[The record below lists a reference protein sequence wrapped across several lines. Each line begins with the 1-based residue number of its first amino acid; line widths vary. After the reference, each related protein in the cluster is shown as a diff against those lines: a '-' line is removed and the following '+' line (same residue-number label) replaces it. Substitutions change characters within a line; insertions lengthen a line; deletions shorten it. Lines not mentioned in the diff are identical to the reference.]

1 MDSVTTLQCQ
11 NLTCLS
17 PNALTNRFCEKCGTP
32 LVKRY
37 LWMMGDWVRTY
48 YHVGELIDN
57 RYLVKQPQIVLDT
70 KPAQAPQAPDEPPS
84 WISLYLKLL
93 PFHLHIPQVYGYI
106 PSPDER
112 LNMDI
117 WLLEYGT
124 IPLDET
130 GELIYPELLPT
141 LAEVWSQAS
150 DLRQIH
156 WLWQMAKLWHPLQR
170 KAVVSSLLNP
180 SLTRVND
187 QLLQLLELSKDEAT
201 APNLKDLG
209 AFWTGLIPTAAA
221 NIQDFLVSLTQELES
236 GDLDRPESLIA
247 ILDYALQH
255 YGGGQERSYEIFT
268 CTDTGLL
275 REHNEDACYPPTN
288 QAITLAHGQNP
299 LAIVCDGIGGQE
311 GGEIAAQLAIKT
323 LSREINPSPTT
334 NIEIY
339 PDSYSLILEQAIRV
353 TNDLISQR
361 NDQES
366 RQDRQRMG
374 TTLVMAFAQAQEMYA
389 AHVGDSRIYWITAH
403 SCHQVTVDD
412 DLASREVK
420 LGYLL
425 YCDAIQYPNAGALVQ
440 ALGMSSANNLHPTV
454 QRLIIDQDCVFLLC
468 SDGLSDYDRVEQY
481 WDSEIVPLLRGEK
494 NVTAVG
500 ESLLQ
505 LANQKNGHD
514 NSTIALVYCRVV
526 PAAEP
531 VTPLVYAEAKERI
544 IPDLNDQDFDHSG
557 DTYPGEEVVTAI
569 PTPPPASSSVS
580 SRTSPPALT
589 RVSPLVV
596 VAIAVGVLGL
606 LAAIAWQ
613 FLSHNPPSNP
623 SISPAPVTGPSP
635 TTGTTPSTPVTDT
648 NPGTTP
654 SPPVT
659 GPSPTTGTTPSAPVT
674 GPSPTTGTTP
684 SAPVTGPSPP
694 NASPN

>member
-1 MDSVTTLQCQ
+1 
-11 NLTCLS
+11 
-17 PNALTNRFCEKCGTP
+17 
-32 LVKRY
+32 
-37 LWMMGDWVRTY
+37 MMGDWVRTY

-117 WLLEYGT
+117 WLLEYGN

-311 GGEIAAQLAIKT
+311 GGEIAAQLAIET

-425 YCDAIQYPNAGALVQ
+425 YRDAIQYPNAGALVQ
-440 ALGMSSANNLHPTV
+440 ALGMSSATNLHPTV

-531 VTPLVYAEAKERI
+531 VRPLVYAEAKERI
-544 IPDLNDQDFDHSG
+544 IADLNDQDFDHSE

-580 SRTSPPALT
+580 SRTSPPAPT

-613 FLSHNPPSNP
+613 FLSPHPASNP
-623 SISPAPVTGPSP
+623 SISPTPVTGPTP
-635 TTGTTPSTPVTDT
+635 TPGTIPPAPVTSPSPGT
-648 NPGTTP
+648 IPPAPVTSPSPGTTP
-654 SPPVT
+654 P
-659 GPSPTTGTTPSAPVT
+659 APVT
-674 GPSPTTGTTP
+674 SPT
-684 SAPVTGPSPP
+684 PP
-694 NASPN
+694 NP

>member
-1 MDSVTTLQCQ
+1 MDSLTTLQCQ
-11 NLTCLS
+11 NLTCLAQN
-17 PNALTNRFCEKCGTP
+17 PLTNRFCEKCGTP

-48 YHVGELIDN
+48 YRVGELIDN

-70 KPAQAPQAPDEPPS
+70 KPAQAPQAPEEPPS

-93 PFHLHIPQVYGYI
+93 PFHLHIPQIYGYI

-130 GELIYPELLPT
+130 GELIYPQLLPT

-156 WLWQMAKLWHPLQR
+156 WLWQMAKLWHPLQK

-180 SLTRVND
+180 SLTRVNN
-187 QLLQLLELSKDEAT
+187 QLLQLLELSKDEAA
-201 APNLKDLG
+201 APKLKDLG
-209 AFWTGLIPTAAA
+209 VLWAGLIPTAAA
-221 NIQDFLVSLTQELES
+221 NIQDFLASLTQELES

-255 YGGGQERSYEIFT
+255 YGAGQERSYEIFT
-268 CTDTGLL
+268 CTDTGPL
-275 REHNEDACYPPTN
+275 REHNEDACYPPAN
-288 QAITLAHGQNP
+288 QAITLAHGQNPFDKAQGKP

-323 LSREINPSPTT
+323 LPREINPSPTSD
-334 NIEIY
+334 IEVY
-339 PDSYSLILEQAIRV
+339 PDSHSLALEQAIRV

-361 NDQES
+361 NDQEL

-374 TTLVMAFAQAQEMYA
+374 TTLVMAFAHDQEMYA
-389 AHVGDSRIYWITAH
+389 AHVGDSRLYWITAH

-425 YCDAIQYPNAGALVQ
+425 YRDAIQYPNAGALVQ

-454 QRLIIDQDCVFLLC
+454 QRLIVDQDCVFLLC

-481 WDSEIVPLLRGEK
+481 WDSEIVPLLQGEK
-494 NVTAVG
+494 TVTAVG

-544 IPDLNDQDFDHSG
+544 IPDLNDQDFDHSEE
-557 DTYPGEEVVTAI
+557 TYSEEEVVTSI
-569 PTPPPASSSVS
+569 PTPPPASSSVPS
-580 SRTSPPALT
+580 PTSPPAPT
-589 RVSPLVV
+589 NVSPPMG
-596 VAIAVGVLGL
+596 AIAVGVLGL

-613 FLSHNPPSNP
+613 FLSPYPASNP
-623 SISPAPVTGPSP
+623 SISPAPVTSP
-635 TTGTTPSTPVTDT
+635 TTGTTPPA
-648 NPGTTP
+648 
-654 SPPVT
+654 PVT
-659 GPSPTTGTTPSAPVT
+659 GPSPVTTPPAPVTDSSPTTGTTPP
-674 GPSPTTGTTP
+674 
-684 SAPVTGPSPP
+684 APVTGPSPP
-694 NASPN
+694 NP

>member
-1 MDSVTTLQCQ
+1 MI
-11 NLTCLS
+11 
-17 PNALTNRFCEKCGTP
+17 
-32 LVKRY
+32 
-37 LWMMGDWVRTY
+37 GDWVRTY
-48 YHVGELIDN
+48 YRVGELIDN

-84 WISLYLKLL
+84 WLSLYLKLL

-112 LNMDI
+112 LNMMDI

-180 SLTRVND
+180 SLTRVNN

-201 APNLKDLG
+201 APNLPDLG
-209 AFWTGLIPTAAA
+209 SLWTGLIPTAAA
-221 NIQDFLVSLTQELES
+221 NIQDFLASLTQELES
-236 GDLDRPESLIA
+236 GEIDRPESLIA

-255 YGGGQERSYEIFT
+255 YGAGQERTYEIFT
-268 CTDTGLL
+268 CTDTGPL

-288 QAITLAHGQNP
+288 QAITLSNGQNP

-311 GGEIAAQLAIKT
+311 GGEIAAQLAIET
-323 LSREINPSPTT
+323 LPGEINRSPTT
-334 NIEIY
+334 DIEVY
-339 PDSYSLILEQAIRV
+339 PDSHSLVLEQAIRV

-361 NDQES
+361 NDQEL

-374 TTLVMAFAQAQEMYA
+374 TTLVMAFAHAEEMYV
-389 AHVGDSRIYWITAH
+389 AHVGDSRIYWITPH

-425 YCDAIQYPNAGALVQ
+425 YRDAIQYPNAGALVQ

-481 WDSEIVPLLRGEK
+481 WDSEILPLLRGEK
-494 NVTAVG
+494 TVTAVG

-580 SRTSPPALT
+580 SRTSPPELT
-589 RVSPLVV
+589 TVSPLLV
-596 VAIAVGVLGL
+596 VAIAVGSFGL

-613 FLSHNPPSNP
+613 FLGRHPAPNP

-635 TTGTTPSTPVTDT
+635 TTGMTPPAPVT
-648 NPGTTP
+648 
-654 SPPVT
+654 S
-659 GPSPTTGTTPSAPVT
+659 PSPTTGTTPSAPVT
-674 GPSPTTGTTP
+674 SPTTGTTP

-694 NASPN
+694 NP

>member
-1 MDSVTTLQCQ
+1 
-11 NLTCLS
+11 
-17 PNALTNRFCEKCGTP
+17 
-32 LVKRY
+32 
-37 LWMMGDWVRTY
+37 MMGDWVRTY

-117 WLLEYGT
+117 WLLEYGA

-156 WLWQMAKLWHPLQR
+156 WLWQMAKLWHPLQK

-180 SLTRVND
+180 SLTRVNN

-201 APNLKDLG
+201 APNLRDLG
-209 AFWTGLIPTAAA
+209 ALWAGLMPTAAA
-221 NIQDFLVSLTQELES
+221 NIQDFLASLTQELES

-268 CTDTGLL
+268 CTDTGPL

-311 GGEIAAQLAIKT
+311 GGEIAAQLAIET
-323 LSREINPSPTT
+323 LPREINRSPTT
-334 NIEIY
+334 DIEVY
-339 PDSYSLILEQAIRV
+339 PESHSLVLEQAIRV

-366 RQDRQRMG
+366 RQERQRMG

-389 AHVGDSRIYWITAH
+389 AHVGDSRIYWITPH

-425 YCDAIQYPNAGALVQ
+425 YRDAIQYPNAGALVQ
-440 ALGMSSANNLHPTV
+440 ALGMSSATNLHPTV

-481 WDSEIVPLLRGEK
+481 WDSEILPLLRGEK

-526 PAAEP
+526 PKAEP
-531 VTPLVYAEAKERI
+531 VTPLVYAQAKERI
-544 IPDLNDQDFDHSG
+544 IPDLYDQDFDYSG
-557 DTYPGEEVVTAI
+557 DTYSGEEVVTAI

-580 SRTSPPALT
+580 SHTSPPALT

-596 VAIAVGVLGL
+596 GAIAVGVLGL

-613 FLSHNPPSNP
+613 FLSPHPASNP
-623 SISPAPVTGPSP
+623 SISPAPVTSPSP
-635 TTGTTPSTPVTDT
+635 TPGTIPPAPVT
-648 NPGTTP
+648 
-654 SPPVT
+654 S
-659 GPSPTTGTTPSAPVT
+659 PSPTPGTTPSAPVT
-674 GPSPTTGTTP
+674 SPSPGTTP
-684 SAPVTGPSPP
+684 SAPVTSPTPP
-694 NASPN
+694 NP

>member
-1 MDSVTTLQCQ
+1 MDSVITLQCQ

-37 LWMMGDWVRTY
+37 LWMMGDWVRSY
-48 YHVGELIDN
+48 YRVGELIDH

-70 KPAQAPQAPDEPPS
+70 QPAQAPQSPEEPPS
-84 WISLYLKLL
+84 WLSLYLKLL

-141 LAEVWSQAS
+141 LDEVWSQAS

-156 WLWQMAKLWHPLQR
+156 WLWQMAKLWHPLQK

-180 SLTRVND
+180 FLTRVNN

-201 APNLKDLG
+201 APNLRNLG
-209 AFWTGLIPTAAA
+209 AFWAGLIPTAAA
-221 NIQDFLVSLTQELES
+221 NIQDFLASLTQELES

-255 YGGGQERSYEIFT
+255 YGAGQERSYEIFT
-268 CTDTGLL
+268 CTDTGPL
-275 REHNEDACYPPTN
+275 REHNEDACYPPAN
-288 QAITLAHGQNP
+288 QAITLTNGQNPFDKAQGKP

-311 GGEIAAQLAIKT
+311 GGEIAAQLAIET
-323 LSREINPSPTT
+323 LPREINPSPTSDT
-334 NIEIY
+334 EFY
-339 PDSYSLILEQAIRV
+339 PDSYSLVLEQAIRV

-366 RQDRQRMG
+366 RQDRRRMG
-374 TTLVMAFAQAQEMYA
+374 TTLVMAFGHAEEMYA
-389 AHVGDSRIYWITAH
+389 AHVGDSRIYWITPQG
-403 SCHQVTVDD
+403 CHQVTVDD

-425 YCDAIQYPNAGALVQ
+425 YRDAIQYPNAGALVQ
-440 ALGMSSANNLHPTV
+440 ALGMGSATNLHPTV
-454 QRLIIDQDCVFLLC
+454 QRLIVDQDCVFLLC

-481 WDSEIVPLLRGEK
+481 WDSEILPLLRGEK
-494 NVTAVG
+494 TVTAVG

-526 PAAEP
+526 PAAET
-531 VTPLVYAEAKERI
+531 VRPLIYAEAKERI
-544 IPDLNDQDFDHSG
+544 IPHLNDQDFDHNG
-557 DTYPGEEVVTAI
+557 DTDPGEEVVTAI
-569 PTPPPASSSVS
+569 PTPPPASSSVPS
-580 SRTSPPALT
+580 PTSSPPPT
-589 RVSPLVV
+589 TVSPLVV
-596 VAIAVGVLGL
+596 AAIAVGVLGL

-613 FLSHNPPSNP
+613 FLGRHPASNP
-623 SISPAPVTGPSP
+623 SISPAPVNDPSP
-635 TTGTTPSTPVTDT
+635 VMTPSAPVT
-648 NPGTTP
+648 
-654 SPPVT
+654 S
-659 GPSPTTGTTPSAPVT
+659 PSPTTGTTPSATVTSPSPVT
-674 GPSPTTGTTP
+674 TP
-684 SAPVTGPSPP
+684 PAPVTSPSPP
-694 NASPN
+694 NP

>member
-1 MDSVTTLQCQ
+1 MDSVITLQCQ
-11 NLTCLS
+11 NPTCLS

-37 LWMMGDWVRTY
+37 LWMMGDWVRSY
-48 YHVGELIDN
+48 YRVGELIDH

-70 KPAQAPQAPDEPPS
+70 KPAQAPQSPEEPPS
-84 WISLYLKLL
+84 WLSLYLKLL

-141 LAEVWSQAS
+141 LDEVWSQAS

-156 WLWQMAKLWHPLQR
+156 WLWQMAKLWHPLQK

-180 SLTRVND
+180 FLTRVNN
-187 QLLQLLELSKDEAT
+187 QLLQLLELSKDEAA
-201 APNLKDLG
+201 APNLRNLG
-209 AFWTGLIPTAAA
+209 AFWAGLIPTAAA
-221 NIQDFLVSLTQELES
+221 NIQDFLASLTQELES

-255 YGGGQERSYEIFT
+255 YGAGQERSYEIFT
-268 CTDTGLL
+268 CTDTGPL
-275 REHNEDACYPPTN
+275 REHNEDACYPPAN
-288 QAITLAHGQNP
+288 QAITLSNGQNPFDKAQGKP

-311 GGEIAAQLAIKT
+311 GGEIAAQLAIET
-323 LSREINPSPTT
+323 LPREINPSPTSD
-334 NIEIY
+334 IEIY
-339 PDSYSLILEQAIRV
+339 PDSYSLVLEQAIRV

-366 RQDRQRMG
+366 RQDRRRMG
-374 TTLVMAFAQAQEMYA
+374 TTLVMAFGHAEEMYA
-389 AHVGDSRIYWITAH
+389 AHVGDSRIYWITPQG
-403 SCHQVTVDD
+403 CHQVTVDD

-425 YCDAIQYPNAGALVQ
+425 YRDAIQYPNAGALVQ
-440 ALGMSSANNLHPTV
+440 ALGMGSATNLHPTV
-454 QRLIIDQDCVFLLC
+454 QRLIVDQDCVFLLC

-481 WDSEIVPLLRGEK
+481 WDSEILPLLQGEK
-494 NVTAVG
+494 TVTAVG

-526 PAAEP
+526 PAAET
-531 VTPLVYAEAKERI
+531 VRPLIYAEAKERI
-544 IPDLNDQDFDHSG
+544 IPHLNDQDFDHNG
-557 DTYPGEEVVTAI
+557 DTDPGEEVVTAI
-569 PTPPPASSSVS
+569 PTPPPASSSVPS
-580 SRTSPPALT
+580 PTSSPPPT
-589 RVSPLVV
+589 TVSPLVV
-596 VAIAVGVLGL
+596 AAIAVGVLGL
-606 LAAIAWQ
+606 LAAITWQ
-613 FLSHNPPSNP
+613 FLGRHPASNP
-623 SISPAPVTGPSP
+623 SISPAPVNDPSP
-635 TTGTTPSTPVTDT
+635 VMTPSAPVT
-648 NPGTTP
+648 
-654 SPPVT
+654 S
-659 GPSPTTGTTPSAPVT
+659 PSPTTGTTPSATVTSPSPVT
-674 GPSPTTGTTP
+674 TP
-684 SAPVTGPSPP
+684 PAPVTSPSPP
-694 NASPN
+694 NP

>member
-1 MDSVTTLQCQ
+1 MI
-11 NLTCLS
+11 
-17 PNALTNRFCEKCGTP
+17 
-32 LVKRY
+32 
-37 LWMMGDWVRTY
+37 GDWVRTY
-48 YHVGELIDN
+48 YRVGELIDN

-84 WISLYLKLL
+84 WLSLYLKLL

-112 LNMDI
+112 LNMMDI

-180 SLTRVND
+180 SLTRVNN

-201 APNLKDLG
+201 APNLPDLG
-209 AFWTGLIPTAAA
+209 SLWTGLIPTAAA
-221 NIQDFLVSLTQELES
+221 NIQDFLASLTQELES
-236 GDLDRPESLIA
+236 GEIDRPESLIA

-255 YGGGQERSYEIFT
+255 YGGGQERTYEIFT
-268 CTDTGLL
+268 CTDTGPL

-288 QAITLAHGQNP
+288 QAITLSNGQNP

-311 GGEIAAQLAIKT
+311 GGEIAAQLAIET
-323 LSREINPSPTT
+323 LPGEINRSPTT
-334 NIEIY
+334 DIEVY
-339 PDSYSLILEQAIRV
+339 PDSHSLVLEQAIRV

-361 NDQES
+361 NDQEL

-374 TTLVMAFAQAQEMYA
+374 TTLVMAFAHAEEMYV
-389 AHVGDSRIYWITAH
+389 AHVGDSRIYWITPH

-425 YCDAIQYPNAGALVQ
+425 YRDAIQYPNAGALVQ
-440 ALGMSSANNLHPTV
+440 ALGMSSATNLHPTV

-580 SRTSPPALT
+580 SRTSPPELT
-589 RVSPLVV
+589 TVSPLLV
-596 VAIAVGVLGL
+596 VAIAVGSFGL

-613 FLSHNPPSNP
+613 FLGRHPAPNP

-635 TTGTTPSTPVTDT
+635 TTGMTPPAPVT
-648 NPGTTP
+648 
-654 SPPVT
+654 S
-659 GPSPTTGTTPSAPVT
+659 PSPTTGTTPSAPVT
-674 GPSPTTGTTP
+674 SPTTGTTP

-694 NASPN
+694 NP

>member
-156 WLWQMAKLWHPLQR
+156 WLWQMAKLWYPLQR

-180 SLTRVND
+180 SLTRVNN

-201 APNLKDLG
+201 APNLRDLG
-209 AFWTGLIPTAAA
+209 ALWAGLMPTAAA
-221 NIQDFLVSLTQELES
+221 NIQDFLASLTQELES

-268 CTDTGLL
+268 CTDTGLM

-288 QAITLAHGQNP
+288 QATTLAHGQNP

-311 GGEIAAQLAIKT
+311 GGEIAAQLAIET
-323 LSREINPSPTT
+323 LPREINRSATT
-334 NIEIY
+334 DMEVY
-339 PDSYSLILEQAIRV
+339 PDSHSLVLEQAIRV

-425 YCDAIQYPNAGALVQ
+425 YRDAIQYPNAGALVQ
-440 ALGMSSANNLHPTV
+440 ALGMSSATNLHPTV

-531 VTPLVYAEAKERI
+531 VRPLVYAEAKEQI
-544 IPDLNDQDFDHSG
+544 IPDLNDQDFDYSG

-580 SRTSPPALT
+580 SRTSPPAPT
-589 RVSPLVV
+589 SVSPLVV
-596 VAIAVGVLGL
+596 VVIAVGVLGL

-613 FLSHNPPSNP
+613 FLSRHPASNP
-623 SISPAPVTGPSP
+623 SISPAPVTS
-635 TTGTTPSTPVTDT
+635 
-648 NPGTTP
+648 
-654 SPPVT
+654 
-659 GPSPTTGTTPSAPVT
+659 PSPTTGTTPSAPVT
-674 GPSPTTGTTP
+674 SPT
-684 SAPVTGPSPP
+684 PP

>member
-70 KPAQAPQAPDEPPS
+70 KPAQAPQAPEEPPS
-84 WISLYLKLL
+84 WLSLYLKLL

-124 IPLDET
+124 IPLDQT

-180 SLTRVND
+180 SLTRVNN

-268 CTDTGLL
+268 CTDTGLM

-311 GGEIAAQLAIKT
+311 GGEIAAQLAIET

-334 NIEIY
+334 NIEVY
-339 PDSYSLILEQAIRV
+339 PDSYSLVLEQAIRV

-425 YCDAIQYPNAGALVQ
+425 YRDAIQYPNAGALVQ

-544 IPDLNDQDFDHSG
+544 IPDLNDQDFDHGG

-596 VAIAVGVLGL
+596 VALAVGVLGL

-623 SISPAPVTGPSP
+623 PISPAPVTGPSP
-635 TTGTTPSTPVTDT
+635 TTGTTPPAPVTDTNPGTTPPAPVTDT

-659 GPSPTTGTTPSAPVT
+659 GPIPV
-674 GPSPTTGTTP
+674 
-684 SAPVTGPSPP
+684 
-694 NASPN
+694 

>member
-1 MDSVTTLQCQ
+1 
-11 NLTCLS
+11 
-17 PNALTNRFCEKCGTP
+17 
-32 LVKRY
+32 
-37 LWMMGDWVRTY
+37 MMGDWVRTY

-93 PFHLHIPQVYGYI
+93 PFHLHIPQAYGYI

-117 WLLEYGT
+117 WLLEYGA

-130 GELIYPELLPT
+130 GELIYPQLLPT

-156 WLWQMAKLWHPLQR
+156 WLWQMAKLWHPLQK

-180 SLTRVND
+180 SLMRVNN

-201 APNLKDLG
+201 APNLRDLG
-209 AFWTGLIPTAAA
+209 ALWAGLMPTAAA
-221 NIQDFLVSLTQELES
+221 NIQDFLASLTQELES

-268 CTDTGLL
+268 RTDTGPM

-311 GGEIAAQLAIKT
+311 GGEIAAQLAIET
-323 LSREINPSPTT
+323 LPREINRSPTT
-334 NIEIY
+334 DIEVY
-339 PDSYSLILEQAIRV
+339 PESHSLVLEQAIRV

-366 RQDRQRMG
+366 RQERQRMG

-389 AHVGDSRIYWITAH
+389 AHVGDSRIYWITPH

-425 YCDAIQYPNAGALVQ
+425 YRDAIQYPNAGALVQ
-440 ALGMSSANNLHPTV
+440 ALGMSSATNLHPTV

-481 WDSEIVPLLRGEK
+481 WDSEILPLLRGEK
-494 NVTAVG
+494 TVTAVG

-526 PAAEP
+526 PKAEP
-531 VTPLVYAEAKERI
+531 VTPLVYAQAKERI
-544 IPDLNDQDFDHSG
+544 IPDLYDQDFDYSG
-557 DTYPGEEVVTAI
+557 DTYSGEEVVTAI

-580 SRTSPPALT
+580 SHTSPPALT

-596 VAIAVGVLGL
+596 GAIAVGVLGL

-613 FLSHNPPSNP
+613 FLSPHPASNP
-623 SISPAPVTGPSP
+623 SISPAPVTSPSP
-635 TTGTTPSTPVTDT
+635 TPGTIPPAPVT
-648 NPGTTP
+648 
-654 SPPVT
+654 S
-659 GPSPTTGTTPSAPVT
+659 PSPTLGTTPSAPVT
-674 GPSPTTGTTP
+674 SPSPGTTP
-684 SAPVTGPSPP
+684 PAPVTSPTPP
-694 NASPN
+694 NP

>member
-1 MDSVTTLQCQ
+1 MDSLTTLQCQ
-11 NLTCLS
+11 NLTCLAQN
-17 PNALTNRFCEKCGTP
+17 PLTNRFCEKCGTP

-48 YHVGELIDN
+48 YRVGELIDN

-70 KPAQAPQAPDEPPS
+70 KPAQAPQAPEEPPS

-93 PFHLHIPQVYGYI
+93 PFHLHIPQIYGYI

-124 IPLDET
+124 IPLDEA

-141 LAEVWSQAS
+141 LGEVWSQAS

-156 WLWQMAKLWHPLQR
+156 WLWQMAKLWHPLQK

-180 SLTRVND
+180 SLTRVNN

-209 AFWTGLIPTAAA
+209 AFWAGLIPTAAA
-221 NIQDFLVSLTQELES
+221 NIQDFLASLTQELES

-255 YGGGQERSYEIFT
+255 YGAGQERSYEIFT
-268 CTDTGLL
+268 CTDTGPL

-288 QAITLAHGQNP
+288 QALTLAHGQNP

-311 GGEIAAQLAIKT
+311 GGEIASQLALET
-323 LSREINPSPTT
+323 LTREINPSPTT
-334 NIEIY
+334 DIEVY
-339 PDSYSLILEQAIRV
+339 AESHSLALEQAIRV

-366 RQDRQRMG
+366 RQDRRRMG
-374 TTLVMAFAQAQEMYA
+374 TTLVMAFAHAEEMYA

-425 YCDAIQYPNAGALVQ
+425 YRDAIQYPNAGALVQ

-454 QRLIIDQDCVFLLC
+454 QRLIVDQDCVFLLC

-481 WDSEIVPLLRGEK
+481 WDSEILPLLRGEK

-526 PAAEP
+526 PTAEP
-531 VTPLVYAEAKERI
+531 VTPLVYAEVKEQI
-544 IPDLNDQDFDHSG
+544 IPDLNDQDFDHSEE
-557 DTYPGEEVVTAI
+557 TYSEEEVVTSI

-580 SRTSPPALT
+580 SPTSPPAPT
-589 RVSPLVV
+589 NVSPPR

-606 LAAIAWQ
+606 LAAISWQ
-613 FLSHNPPSNP
+613 FLSHNPASNP
-623 SISPAPVTGPSP
+623 SISPAPVTDTNP
-635 TTGTTPSTPVTDT
+635 GTTPPAPVTDT

-654 SPPVT
+654 P
-659 GPSPTTGTTPSAPVT
+659 APVT
-674 GPSPTTGTTP
+674 DTIPVTTP
-684 SAPVTGPSPP
+684 PAPVTGPSPP
-694 NASPN
+694 N

>member
-117 WLLEYGT
+117 WLLEYGN

-156 WLWQMAKLWHPLQR
+156 WLWQMAKLWHPLQK

-180 SLTRVND
+180 SLTRVNN

-201 APNLKDLG
+201 APNLRDLG
-209 AFWTGLIPTAAA
+209 SLWTGLMPTAAA
-221 NIQDFLVSLTQELES
+221 NIQDFLASLTQELES

-268 CTDTGLL
+268 CTDTGLM
-275 REHNEDACYPPTN
+275 REHNEDACYPPAN

-311 GGEIAAQLAIKT
+311 GGEIASQLAIET
-323 LSREINPSPTT
+323 LPREINRSPTT
-334 NIEIY
+334 DIELY
-339 PDSYSLILEQAIRV
+339 PDSHSLVLEQAIRV

-403 SCHQVTVDD
+403 GCHQVTVDD
-412 DLASREVK
+412 DLACREVK

-425 YCDAIQYPNAGALVQ
+425 YRDAIQYPNAGALVQ
-440 ALGMSSANNLHPTV
+440 ALGMSSATNLHPTV

-481 WDSEIVPLLRGEK
+481 WDSEILPLLQGEK
-494 NVTAVG
+494 TVTAVG

-544 IPDLNDQDFDHSG
+544 IPDLYDQDFDHSEE
-557 DTYPGEEVVTAI
+557 TYSEEEVVTAI

-580 SRTSPPALT
+580 SPTSPPART
-589 RVSPLVV
+589 TISPLLGA
-596 VAIAVGVLGL
+596 AIAVGVLGL
-606 LAAIAWQ
+606 LAAIAGQ
-613 FLSHNPPSNP
+613 FLSRHPASNP
-623 SISPAPVTGPSP
+623 SISPAPVTS
-635 TTGTTPSTPVTDT
+635 
-648 NPGTTP
+648 
-654 SPPVT
+654 
-659 GPSPTTGTTPSAPVT
+659 PSPTTGTTPSAPVT
-674 GPSPTTGTTP
+674 SPTTGTTP
-684 SAPVTGPSPP
+684 PAPVTSPTPP

>member
-1 MDSVTTLQCQ
+1 MDSLTTLQCQ

-70 KPAQAPQAPDEPPS
+70 KPAQAPQAPEEPPS
-84 WISLYLKLL
+84 WISLYLQLL
-93 PFHLHIPQVYGYI
+93 PFHLHIPQIYGYI

-124 IPLDET
+124 IPLDEA

-141 LAEVWSQAS
+141 LGEVWSQAS

-156 WLWQMAKLWHPLQR
+156 WLWQMAKLWHPLQK
-170 KAVVSSLLNP
+170 KAMVSSLLNP
-180 SLTRVND
+180 SLTRVNN
-187 QLLQLLELSKDEAT
+187 QLLQLLELSKDEAA
-201 APNLKDLG
+201 APKLKDLG
-209 AFWTGLIPTAAA
+209 VLWAGLIPTAAA
-221 NIQDFLVSLTQELES
+221 NIQDFLTSLTQELES
-236 GDLDRPESLIA
+236 GDLDRPESLITV
-247 ILDYALQH
+247 LDYALQH
-255 YGGGQERSYEIFT
+255 YGAGQERSYEIFT
-268 CTDTGLL
+268 CTDTGPV
-275 REHNEDACYPPTN
+275 REHNEDACYPATN

-323 LSREINPSPTT
+323 LPREINRSPTT
-334 NIEIY
+334 DMEVY
-339 PDSYSLILEQAIRV
+339 PDSYSLVLEQAIRV

-374 TTLVMAFAQAQEMYA
+374 TTLVMAFGHAEEMYA

-425 YCDAIQYPNAGALVQ
+425 YRDAIQYPNAGALVQ

-454 QRLIIDQDCVFLLC
+454 QRLIVDQDCVFLLC

-481 WDSEIVPLLRGEK
+481 WDSEVVPLLQGEK
-494 NVTAVG
+494 TVTAVG

-544 IPDLNDQDFDHSG
+544 IPDLNDQDFDPSQE
-557 DTYPGEEVVTAI
+557 TLSEKEVVTSI

-580 SRTSPPALT
+580 SPTSSPAPTTVSPP
-589 RVSPLVV
+589 R

-606 LAAIAWQ
+606 LAAISWQ
-613 FLSHNPPSNP
+613 FLSHNPASNP
-623 SISPAPVTGPSP
+623 SISPAPVT
-635 TTGTTPSTPVTDT
+635 DT
-648 NPGTTP
+648 
-654 SPPVT
+654 
-659 GPSPTTGTTPSAPVT
+659 TTGTTPSAPVT
-674 GPSPTTGTTP
+674 D
-684 SAPVTGPSPP
+684 PSPP
-694 NASPN
+694 NP

>member
-70 KPAQAPQAPDEPPS
+70 KPAQAPQAPEEPPS
-84 WISLYLKLL
+84 WLSLYLKLL

-124 IPLDET
+124 IPLDQT

-180 SLTRVND
+180 SLTRVNN

-268 CTDTGLL
+268 CTDTGLM

-311 GGEIAAQLAIKT
+311 GGEIAAQLAIET

-334 NIEIY
+334 NIEVY
-339 PDSYSLILEQAIRV
+339 PDSYSLVLEQAIRV

-425 YCDAIQYPNAGALVQ
+425 YRDAIQYPNAGALVQ

-580 SRTSPPALT
+580 SRTSPPAPT
-589 RVSPLVV
+589 SVSPLVV
-596 VAIAVGVLGL
+596 VVIAVGVLGL

-623 SISPAPVTGPSP
+623 PISPAPVTGPSP
-635 TTGTTPSTPVTDT
+635 TTGTTPPAPVTDTNPGTTPPAPVTDT

-674 GPSPTTGTTP
+674 GPI
-684 SAPVTGPSPP
+684 PP

>member
-37 LWMMGDWVRTY
+37 LWMMGDWVRSY
-48 YHVGELIDN
+48 YRVGELIDD

-130 GELIYPELLPT
+130 GELIYPQLLPT

-156 WLWQMAKLWHPLQR
+156 WLWQMAKLWYPLQK
-170 KAVVSSLLNP
+170 KAMVSSLLNP
-180 SLTRVND
+180 FLTRVNN
-187 QLLQLLELSKDEAT
+187 QLLLLLELSKDEAT
-201 APNLKDLG
+201 TPNLRNLG
-209 AFWTGLIPTAAA
+209 AFWAGLIPTAAA
-221 NIQDFLVSLTQELES
+221 NIQDFLASLTQELES

-255 YGGGQERSYEIFT
+255 YGRGQERTYEIFT
-268 CTDTGLL
+268 CTDTGPV
-275 REHNEDACYPPTN
+275 REHNEDACYPPAN
-288 QAITLAHGQNP
+288 QAITLSNGQNP

-311 GGEIAAQLAIKT
+311 GGEIAAQLAIET
-323 LSREINPSPTT
+323 LPREINQSPTT
-334 NIEIY
+334 DIQVY
-339 PDSYSLILEQAIRV
+339 PDSHSLVLEQAIRV

-366 RQDRQRMG
+366 RQDRRRMG
-374 TTLVMAFAQAQEMYA
+374 TTLVMAFGQAQEMYA
-389 AHVGDSRIYWITAH
+389 AHVGDSRIYWITAQG
-403 SCHQVTVDD
+403 CHQVTVDD
-412 DLASREVK
+412 DLADREVK

-425 YCDAIQYPNAGALVQ
+425 YRDAIQYPNAGALVQ
-440 ALGMSSANNLHPTV
+440 ALGMGSATNLHPTV
-454 QRLIIDQDCVFLLC
+454 QRLIVDQDCVFLLC

-481 WDSEIVPLLRGEK
+481 WDSEILPLLRGEK
-494 NVTAVG
+494 TVTAVG

-531 VTPLVYAEAKERI
+531 VTPLVYAQAKERI
-544 IPDLNDQDFDHSG
+544 IANLNDQDFDPSG
-557 DTYPGEEVVTAI
+557 DTCPGEEVVTSI
-569 PTPPPASSSVS
+569 PTSTPASSSLS
-580 SRTSPPALT
+580 SPTSPPAPT
-589 RVSPLVV
+589 TVSPLVV

-613 FLSHNPPSNP
+613 FLSRYPVSNP
-623 SISPAPVTGPSP
+623 SISPAPVTS
-635 TTGTTPSTPVTDT
+635 
-648 NPGTTP
+648 
-654 SPPVT
+654 
-659 GPSPTTGTTPSAPVT
+659 PSPTTGTTPSAPVT
-674 GPSPTTGTTP
+674 SPTPVTTP
-684 SAPVTGPSPP
+684 SAPVTSPTPP
-694 NASPN
+694 NP

>member
-150 DLRQIH
+150 DVRQIH
-156 WLWQMAKLWHPLQR
+156 WLWQMAKLWYPLQR

-180 SLTRVND
+180 SLTRVNN

-201 APNLKDLG
+201 APNLRDLG
-209 AFWTGLIPTAAA
+209 ALWAGLMPTAAA
-221 NIQDFLVSLTQELES
+221 NIQDFLASLTQELES

-268 CTDTGLL
+268 CTDTGPL

-311 GGEIAAQLAIKT
+311 GGEIAAQLAIET
-323 LSREINPSPTT
+323 LPREINRSATT
-334 NIEIY
+334 EMEVY
-339 PDSYSLILEQAIRV
+339 PDSHSLVLELAIRV

-366 RQDRQRMG
+366 RQERQRMG

-425 YCDAIQYPNAGALVQ
+425 YRDAIQYPNAGALVQ
-440 ALGMSSANNLHPTV
+440 ALGMSSATNLHPTV

-531 VTPLVYAEAKERI
+531 VRPLVYAQAKERI
-544 IPDLNDQDFDHSG
+544 IPDLNDQDFDHSS

-580 SRTSPPALT
+580 SRTSPPAPT
-589 RVSPLVV
+589 SVSPLVV
-596 VAIAVGVLGL
+596 VVIAVGVLGL

-613 FLSHNPPSNP
+613 FLSRHPASNP
-623 SISPAPVTGPSP
+623 SISPAPVTSPSP
-635 TTGTTPSTPVTDT
+635 TPV
-648 NPGTTP
+648 
-654 SPPVT
+654 
-659 GPSPTTGTTPSAPVT
+659 TTPSAPVT
-674 GPSPTTGTTP
+674 SPTPVTTP
-684 SAPVTGPSPP
+684 SAPVTSPTPVTTPPAPVTSPTPP
-694 NASPN
+694 NP

>member
-1 MDSVTTLQCQ
+1 
-11 NLTCLS
+11 
-17 PNALTNRFCEKCGTP
+17 
-32 LVKRY
+32 
-37 LWMMGDWVRTY
+37 MMGDWVRTY

-124 IPLDET
+124 IPLDQT

-580 SRTSPPALT
+580 SRTSPPAPT

-659 GPSPTTGTTPSAPVT
+659 GPT
-674 GPSPTTGTTP
+674 
-684 SAPVTGPSPP
+684 PP

>member
-37 LWMMGDWVRTY
+37 LWMMGDWVRSY
-48 YHVGELIDN
+48 YRVGELIDN

-93 PFHLHIPQVYGYI
+93 PFHLHIPQAYGYI

-117 WLLEYGT
+117 WLLEYGA

-156 WLWQMAKLWHPLQR
+156 WLWQMAKLWHPLQK

-180 SLTRVND
+180 SLMRVNN

-201 APNLKDLG
+201 APNLRDLG
-209 AFWTGLIPTAAA
+209 ALWAGLMPTAAA
-221 NIQDFLVSLTQELES
+221 NIQDFLASLTQELES

-268 CTDTGLL
+268 RTDTGPL

-323 LSREINPSPTT
+323 LPREINRSPTT
-334 NIEIY
+334 DIEVY
-339 PDSYSLILEQAIRV
+339 PESHSLVLEQAIRV

-366 RQDRQRMG
+366 RQERQRMG

-389 AHVGDSRIYWITAH
+389 AHVGDSRIYWITPH

-425 YCDAIQYPNAGALVQ
+425 YRDAIQYPNAGALVQ
-440 ALGMSSANNLHPTV
+440 ALGMSSATNLHPTV

-481 WDSEIVPLLRGEK
+481 WDSEILPLLRGEK

-526 PAAEP
+526 PKAEP
-531 VTPLVYAEAKERI
+531 VTPLVYAQAKERI
-544 IPDLNDQDFDHSG
+544 IPDLYDQDFDYSG
-557 DTYPGEEVVTAI
+557 DTYSGEEVVTAI

-580 SRTSPPALT
+580 SHTSPPALT

-596 VAIAVGVLGL
+596 GAIAVGVLGL

-613 FLSHNPPSNP
+613 FLSPHPASNP
-623 SISPAPVTGPSP
+623 SISPTPVTGPTPTPGTIPPAPVTGPSP
-635 TTGTTPSTPVTDT
+635 TP
-648 NPGTTP
+648 
-654 SPPVT
+654 
-659 GPSPTTGTTPSAPVT
+659 GTTPSAPVT
-674 GPSPTTGTTP
+674 SPSPGTTP
-684 SAPVTGPSPP
+684 PAPVTSPTP
-694 NASPN
+694 HNP

>member
-1 MDSVTTLQCQ
+1 
-11 NLTCLS
+11 
-17 PNALTNRFCEKCGTP
+17 
-32 LVKRY
+32 
-37 LWMMGDWVRTY
+37 MMGDWVRSY
-48 YHVGELIDN
+48 YRVGELIDN

-70 KPAQAPQAPDEPPS
+70 KPAQAPQAPEEPPS
-84 WISLYLKLL
+84 WLSLYLKLL

-141 LAEVWSQAS
+141 LDEVWSQAS

-156 WLWQMAKLWHPLQR
+156 WLWQMAKLWHPLQK

-180 SLTRVND
+180 FLTRVNN
-187 QLLQLLELSKDEAT
+187 QLLQLLELSKDEAA
-201 APNLKDLG
+201 APNLRDLG
-209 AFWTGLIPTAAA
+209 AFWAGLIPTAAA
-221 NIQDFLVSLTQELES
+221 NIQDFLASLTQELES

-255 YGGGQERSYEIFT
+255 YGAGQERSYEIFT
-268 CTDTGLL
+268 CTDTGPL
-275 REHNEDACYPPTN
+275 REHNEDACYPPAN
-288 QAITLAHGQNP
+288 QAITLTNGQNP

-311 GGEIAAQLAIKT
+311 GGEIAAQLAIET
-323 LSREINPSPTT
+323 LPREINPSPTSDT
-334 NIEIY
+334 EFY
-339 PDSYSLILEQAIRV
+339 PDSYSLALEQAVRV

-366 RQDRQRMG
+366 RQDRRRMG
-374 TTLVMAFAQAQEMYA
+374 TTLVMAFGHAEEMYA
-389 AHVGDSRIYWITAH
+389 AHVGDSRIYWITPQG
-403 SCHQVTVDD
+403 CHQVTVDD

-425 YCDAIQYPNAGALVQ
+425 YRDAIQYPNAGALVQ
-440 ALGMSSANNLHPTV
+440 ALGMGSATNLHPTV
-454 QRLIIDQDCVFLLC
+454 QRLIVDQDCVFLLC

-481 WDSEIVPLLRGEK
+481 WDSEILPLLRGEK
-494 NVTAVG
+494 TVTAVG

-526 PAAEP
+526 PAAET
-531 VTPLVYAEAKERI
+531 VRPLVYAEAKERI
-544 IPDLNDQDFDHSG
+544 IPHLNDQDFDHNG
-557 DTYPGEEVVTAI
+557 DTDPGEEVVTAI
-569 PTPPPASSSVS
+569 PTPSPASSSVS
-580 SRTSPPALT
+580 SRTFPPALT
-589 RVSPLVV
+589 SVSPPR
-596 VAIAVGVLGL
+596 VAIAVGILGL

-613 FLSHNPPSNP
+613 FLGRHPASNP
-623 SISPAPVTGPSP
+623 SISPAPVTSP
-635 TTGTTPSTPVTDT
+635 TTGTTPP
-648 NPGTTP
+648 
-654 SPPVT
+654 
-659 GPSPTTGTTPSAPVT
+659 APVT
-674 GPSPTTGTTP
+674 SPSPVTTP
-684 SAPVTGPSPP
+684 PAPVTSPSPP
-694 NASPN
+694 NP

>member
-124 IPLDET
+124 IPLDQT

-156 WLWQMAKLWHPLQR
+156 WLWQMAKLWHPLQK

-201 APNLKDLG
+201 APNLRDLG
-209 AFWTGLIPTAAA
+209 AFWSSLIPTAAA

-268 CTDTGLL
+268 CTDTGLM

-311 GGEIAAQLAIKT
+311 GGEIAAQLAIET

-339 PDSYSLILEQAIRV
+339 PDSYSLVLEQAIRV

-425 YCDAIQYPNAGALVQ
+425 YRDAIQYPNAGSLVQ
-440 ALGMSSANNLHPTV
+440 ALGMSNANNLHPTV

-531 VTPLVYAEAKERI
+531 VRPLVYAEAKERI

-569 PTPPPASSSVS
+569 PTPPPASSSVP
-580 SRTSPPALT
+580 SRNSPPAT
-589 RVSPLVV
+589 TSVSPLVV
-596 VAIAVGVLGL
+596 VAIAVGSFGL

-613 FLSHNPPSNP
+613 FLSRHPASNP
-623 SISPAPVTGPSP
+623 SISPAPVTSP
-635 TTGTTPSTPVTDT
+635 TPV
-648 NPGTTP
+648 
-654 SPPVT
+654 
-659 GPSPTTGTTPSAPVT
+659 TTPSAPVT
-674 GPSPTTGTTP
+674 SPTPVTTP
-684 SAPVTGPSPP
+684 AAPVTDPSPP
-694 NASPN
+694 NP

>member
-1 MDSVTTLQCQ
+1 
-11 NLTCLS
+11 
-17 PNALTNRFCEKCGTP
+17 
-32 LVKRY
+32 
-37 LWMMGDWVRTY
+37 MMGDWVRTY

-124 IPLDET
+124 IPLDQT

-659 GPSPTTGTTPSAPVT
+659 GPT
-674 GPSPTTGTTP
+674 
-684 SAPVTGPSPP
+684 PP

>member
-1 MDSVTTLQCQ
+1 
-11 NLTCLS
+11 
-17 PNALTNRFCEKCGTP
+17 
-32 LVKRY
+32 
-37 LWMMGDWVRTY
+37 MMGDWVRTY
-48 YHVGELIDN
+48 YHVGDLIDN

-70 KPAQAPQAPDEPPS
+70 KPAQAPQAPDEPPG
-84 WISLYLKLL
+84 WLSLYLKLL

-112 LNMDI
+112 LNMMDI

-201 APNLKDLG
+201 APNLRDLG
-209 AFWTGLIPTAAA
+209 ALWTGLIPTAAA
-221 NIQDFLVSLTQELES
+221 NVQDFLTSLTQELES
-236 GDLDRPESLIA
+236 GDLDRPESLITV
-247 ILDYALQH
+247 LDYALQH

-268 CTDTGLL
+268 CTDTGLM
-275 REHNEDACYPPTN
+275 REHNEDSCYPPTN

-311 GGEIAAQLAIKT
+311 GGEIASQLAIKT
-323 LSREINPSPTT
+323 LPREINRSPTT
-334 NIEIY
+334 NIEVY
-339 PDSYSLILEQAIRV
+339 PDSYSLVLEQAIRV

-374 TTLVMAFAQAQEMYA
+374 TTLVMAFGQAQEMYA

-425 YCDAIQYPNAGALVQ
+425 YRDAIQYPNAGALVQ
-440 ALGMSSANNLHPTV
+440 ALGMSNANNLHPTV
-454 QRLIIDQDCVFLLC
+454 QRLIVDQDCVFLLC

-481 WDSEIVPLLRGEK
+481 WDSEILPLLRGEK
-494 NVTAVG
+494 TVTAVG

-544 IPDLNDQDFDHSG
+544 IPDLNDQDFDYTG

-569 PTPPPASSSVS
+569 PTPPPASSPVP
-580 SRTSPPALT
+580 SRTFPPALT
-589 RVSPLVV
+589 RVSPPR

-613 FLSHNPPSNP
+613 FLSPHPASNP
-623 SISPAPVTGPSP
+623 SISPTPVTGPTPTTGTTPPAPVTGPTTGTTPPAPVTGPTTGTTPPAPVTGP
-635 TTGTTPSTPVTDT
+635 TTGTTPSAPVT
-648 NPGTTP
+648 
-654 SPPVT
+654 
-659 GPSPTTGTTPSAPVT
+659 SPTTGTTPSAPVT
-674 GPSPTTGTTP
+674 GPG
-684 SAPVTGPSPP
+684 PP

>member
-1 MDSVTTLQCQ
+1 MDSLTTLQCQ

-425 YCDAIQYPNAGALVQ
+425 YRDAIQYPNAGVLVQ

-613 FLSHNPPSNP
+613 FLSRHPASNP
-623 SISPAPVTGPSP
+623 SISP
-635 TTGTTPSTPVTDT
+635 
-648 NPGTTP
+648 
-654 SPPVT
+654 PPVT
-659 GPSPTTGTTPSAPVT
+659 R
-674 GPSPTTGTTP
+674 PTTGTTP

>member
-124 IPLDET
+124 IPLDQT

-268 CTDTGLL
+268 CTDTGLM

-323 LSREINPSPTT
+323 LPREINRSPTT
-334 NIEIY
+334 DIELY
-339 PDSYSLILEQAIRV
+339 PDSHSLVLEQAIRV

-425 YCDAIQYPNAGALVQ
+425 YRDAIQYPNAGALVQ

-580 SRTSPPALT
+580 SRTSPPAPT

-596 VAIAVGVLGL
+596 VVIAVGVLGL

-613 FLSHNPPSNP
+613 FLSRHPASNP
-623 SISPAPVTGPSP
+623 SISPAPVTS
-635 TTGTTPSTPVTDT
+635 
-648 NPGTTP
+648 
-654 SPPVT
+654 
-659 GPSPTTGTTPSAPVT
+659 PSPTTGTTPSAPVT
-674 GPSPTTGTTP
+674 SPTPVTTP
-684 SAPVTGPSPP
+684 SAPVTGPTPP

>member
-1 MDSVTTLQCQ
+1 MDSVITIQCQ

-32 LVKRY
+32 LVKPY

-70 KPAQAPQAPDEPPS
+70 KPAQAPQAPEEPPS

-117 WLLEYGT
+117 WLLEYGA

-156 WLWQMAKLWHPLQR
+156 WLWQMAKLWHPLQK

-180 SLTRVND
+180 SLMRVNN

-201 APNLKDLG
+201 APNLRDLG
-209 AFWTGLIPTAAA
+209 ALWAGLMPTAAA
-221 NIQDFLVSLTQELES
+221 NIQDFLASLTQELES

-268 CTDTGLL
+268 CTDTGPL

-311 GGEIAAQLAIKT
+311 GGEIAAQLAIET
-323 LSREINPSPTT
+323 LPREINRSPTT
-334 NIEIY
+334 DIEVY
-339 PDSYSLILEQAIRV
+339 PESHSLVLEQAIRV

-389 AHVGDSRIYWITAH
+389 AHVGDSRIYWITPH

-425 YCDAIQYPNAGALVQ
+425 YRDAIQYPNAGALVQ
-440 ALGMSSANNLHPTV
+440 ALGMSSATNLHPTV

-468 SDGLSDYDRVEQY
+468 SDGLSDCDRVEQY
-481 WDSEIVPLLRGEK
+481 WDSEILPLLRGEK
-494 NVTAVG
+494 TVTAVG

-526 PAAEP
+526 PKAEP
-531 VTPLVYAEAKERI
+531 VTPLVYAQAKERI
-544 IPDLNDQDFDHSG
+544 IPDLNDQDFDYSG

-596 VAIAVGVLGL
+596 GAIAVGVLGL

-613 FLSHNPPSNP
+613 FLSPHPAFNP
-623 SISPAPVTGPSP
+623 SISPTPVTGPTP
-635 TTGTTPSTPVTDT
+635 TPGTIPPAPVTSPS
-648 NPGTTP
+648 PGTTP
-654 SPPVT
+654 P
-659 GPSPTTGTTPSAPVT
+659 APVT
-674 GPSPTTGTTP
+674 SPT
-684 SAPVTGPSPP
+684 PP
-694 NASPN
+694 NP

>member
-70 KPAQAPQAPDEPPS
+70 KPAQAPQAPEEPPS
-84 WISLYLKLL
+84 WLSLYLKLL

-124 IPLDET
+124 IPLDQT

-180 SLTRVND
+180 SLTRVNN

-268 CTDTGLL
+268 CTDTGLM

-311 GGEIAAQLAIKT
+311 GGEIAAQLAIET

-334 NIEIY
+334 NIEVY
-339 PDSYSLILEQAIRV
+339 PDSYSLVLEQAIRV

-425 YCDAIQYPNAGALVQ
+425 YRDAIQYPNAGALVQ

-544 IPDLNDQDFDHSG
+544 IPDLNDQDFDHGG

-596 VAIAVGVLGL
+596 VALAVGVLGL

-623 SISPAPVTGPSP
+623 PISPAPVTGPSP
-635 TTGTTPSTPVTDT
+635 TTGTTPPAPVTDTNPGTTPPAPVTDT

-659 GPSPTTGTTPSAPVT
+659 GPI
-674 GPSPTTGTTP
+674 
-684 SAPVTGPSPP
+684 PP

>member
-1 MDSVTTLQCQ
+1 MDSVITIQCQ

-32 LVKRY
+32 LVKPY

-70 KPAQAPQAPDEPPS
+70 KPAQAPQAPEEPPS

-117 WLLEYGT
+117 WLLEYGA

-156 WLWQMAKLWHPLQR
+156 WLWQMAKLWHPLQK

-180 SLTRVND
+180 SLMRVNN

-201 APNLKDLG
+201 APNLRDLG
-209 AFWTGLIPTAAA
+209 ALWAGLMPTAAA
-221 NIQDFLVSLTQELES
+221 NIQDFLASLTQELES

-268 CTDTGLL
+268 CTDTGPL

-311 GGEIAAQLAIKT
+311 GGEIAAQLAIET
-323 LSREINPSPTT
+323 LPREINRSPTT
-334 NIEIY
+334 DMEVY
-339 PDSYSLILEQAIRV
+339 PESHSLVLEQAIRV

-366 RQDRQRMG
+366 RQERQRMG

-389 AHVGDSRIYWITAH
+389 AHVGDSRIYWITPH

-425 YCDAIQYPNAGALVQ
+425 YRDAIQYPNAGALVQ
-440 ALGMSSANNLHPTV
+440 ALGMSSATNLHPTV

-481 WDSEIVPLLRGEK
+481 WDSEILPLLRGEK
-494 NVTAVG
+494 TVTAVG

-526 PAAEP
+526 PKAEP
-531 VTPLVYAEAKERI
+531 VTPLVYAQAKERI
-544 IPDLNDQDFDHSG
+544 IPDLNDQDFDYSG

-580 SRTSPPALT
+580 SHTSPPALT

-596 VAIAVGVLGL
+596 GAIAVGVLGL

-613 FLSHNPPSNP
+613 FLSPHPAFNP
-623 SISPAPVTGPSP
+623 SISPTPVTGPTP
-635 TTGTTPSTPVTDT
+635 TPGTIPPAPVT
-648 NPGTTP
+648 
-654 SPPVT
+654 S
-659 GPSPTTGTTPSAPVT
+659 PSPTPGTTPSAPVT
-674 GPSPTTGTTP
+674 SPSPGTTP
-684 SAPVTGPSPP
+684 SAPVTSPTPP
-694 NASPN
+694 NP

>member
-1 MDSVTTLQCQ
+1 MDSVITLQCQ
-11 NLTCLS
+11 NPTCLS

-37 LWMMGDWVRTY
+37 LWMMGDWVRSY
-48 YHVGELIDN
+48 YRVGELIDH

-70 KPAQAPQAPDEPPS
+70 KPAQAPQSPEEPPS
-84 WISLYLKLL
+84 WLSLYLKLL

-141 LAEVWSQAS
+141 LDEVWSQAS

-156 WLWQMAKLWHPLQR
+156 WLWQMAKLWHPLQK

-180 SLTRVND
+180 FLTRVNN
-187 QLLQLLELSKDEAT
+187 QLLQLLELSKDEAA
-201 APNLKDLG
+201 APNLRNLG
-209 AFWTGLIPTAAA
+209 AFWAGLIPTAAA
-221 NIQDFLVSLTQELES
+221 NIQDFLASLTQELES

-255 YGGGQERSYEIFT
+255 YGAGQERSYEIFT
-268 CTDTGLL
+268 CTDTGPL
-275 REHNEDACYPPTN
+275 REHNEDACYPPAN
-288 QAITLAHGQNP
+288 QAITLSNGQNPFDKAQGKP

-311 GGEIAAQLAIKT
+311 GGEIAAQLAIET
-323 LSREINPSPTT
+323 LPREINPSPTSD
-334 NIEIY
+334 IEIY
-339 PDSYSLILEQAIRV
+339 PDSYSLVLEQAIRV

-366 RQDRQRMG
+366 RQDRRRMG
-374 TTLVMAFAQAQEMYA
+374 TTLVMAFGHAEEMYA
-389 AHVGDSRIYWITAH
+389 AHVGDSRIYWITPQG
-403 SCHQVTVDD
+403 CHQVTVDD

-425 YCDAIQYPNAGALVQ
+425 YRDAIQYPNAGALVQ
-440 ALGMSSANNLHPTV
+440 ALGMGSATNLHPTV
-454 QRLIIDQDCVFLLC
+454 QRLIVDQDCVFLLC

-481 WDSEIVPLLRGEK
+481 WDSEILPLLRGEK
-494 NVTAVG
+494 TVTAVG

-526 PAAEP
+526 PAAET
-531 VTPLVYAEAKERI
+531 VRPLIYAEAKERI
-544 IPDLNDQDFDHSG
+544 IPHLNDQDFDHNG
-557 DTYPGEEVVTAI
+557 DTDPGEEVVTAI
-569 PTPPPASSSVS
+569 PTPPPASSSVPS
-580 SRTSPPALT
+580 PTSSPPPT
-589 RVSPLVV
+589 TVSPLVV
-596 VAIAVGVLGL
+596 AAIAVGVLGL

-613 FLSHNPPSNP
+613 FLGRHPASNP
-623 SISPAPVTGPSP
+623 SISPAPVNDPSP
-635 TTGTTPSTPVTDT
+635 VMTPSAPVT
-648 NPGTTP
+648 
-654 SPPVT
+654 S
-659 GPSPTTGTTPSAPVT
+659 PSPTTGTTPSATVTSPSPVT
-674 GPSPTTGTTP
+674 TP
-684 SAPVTGPSPP
+684 PAPVTSPSPP
-694 NASPN
+694 NP

>member
-70 KPAQAPQAPDEPPS
+70 KPAQAPQAPEEPPS
-84 WISLYLKLL
+84 WLSLYLKLL

-124 IPLDET
+124 IPLDQT

-180 SLTRVND
+180 SLTRVNN
-187 QLLQLLELSKDEAT
+187 QLLQLLELSKDEAN

-268 CTDTGLL
+268 CTDTGLM

-311 GGEIAAQLAIKT
+311 GGEIAAQLAIET

-334 NIEIY
+334 NIEVY
-339 PDSYSLILEQAIRV
+339 PDSYSLVLEQAIRV

-425 YCDAIQYPNAGALVQ
+425 YRDAIQYPNAGALVQ

-623 SISPAPVTGPSP
+623 PISPAPVTGPSP
-635 TTGTTPSTPVTDT
+635 TTGTTPPA
-648 NPGTTP
+648 
-654 SPPVT
+654 PVT
-659 GPSPTTGTTPSAPVT
+659 GPSPTTGMTPSAPVTSPSPTTGTTPSAPVT
-674 GPSPTTGTTP
+674 S
-684 SAPVTGPSPP
+684 PSPP
-694 NASPN
+694 NP

>member
-1 MDSVTTLQCQ
+1 MDSVINLQCQ
-11 NLTCLS
+11 NLTCLA

-37 LWMMGDWVRTY
+37 LWMIGDWVRTY
-48 YHVGELIDN
+48 YRVGELIDN

-70 KPAQAPQAPDEPPS
+70 KPAQAPQAPEEPPS
-84 WISLYLKLL
+84 WLSLYLKLL

-106 PSPDER
+106 ASPDER

-117 WLLEYGT
+117 WLLEYST
-124 IPLDET
+124 IPLHET

-156 WLWQMAKLWHPLQR
+156 WLWQMAKLWHPLQK

-180 SLTRVND
+180 FLTRVNN

-201 APNLKDLG
+201 APNLRDLG
-209 AFWTGLIPTAAA
+209 AFWSSLIPTAAA
-221 NIQDFLVSLTQELES
+221 NIQDFLTSLTQELEC
-236 GDLDRPESLIA
+236 GDLDRPESLIT

-255 YGGGQERSYEIFT
+255 YGAGRERTYEIFT
-268 CTDTGLL
+268 CTDTGPL
-275 REHNEDACYPPTN
+275 REHNEDACYPPAN
-288 QAITLAHGQNP
+288 QAITLAHGQNPFDKAQGKP

-311 GGEIAAQLAIKT
+311 GGEIAAQLAIET
-323 LSREINPSPTT
+323 LPREINQSLTSDT
-334 NIEIY
+334 EFY
-339 PDSYSLILEQAIRV
+339 PDSCSLALEQAIRV

-374 TTLVMAFAQAQEMYA
+374 TTLVMAFGHAQEMYV
-389 AHVGDSRIYWITAH
+389 AHVGDSRIYWITPH

-425 YCDAIQYPNAGALVQ
+425 YRDAIQYPNAGALVQ
-440 ALGMSSANNLHPTV
+440 ALGMGSATNLHPTV
-454 QRLIIDQDCVFLLC
+454 QRLIVDQDCVFLLC

-481 WDSEIVPLLRGEK
+481 WDSEILPLLRGEK
-494 NVTAVG
+494 TVTAVG

-526 PAAEP
+526 PGAEP

-544 IPDLNDQDFDHSG
+544 IPDPNDQDFDHNR
-557 DTYPGEEVVTAI
+557 DTDPGEKVVTAT
-569 PTPPPASSSVS
+569 PTSPPPSSSVS
-580 SRTSPPALT
+580 SPTSPPART
-589 RVSPLVV
+589 AISPFLGA
-596 VAIAVGVLGL
+596 AIAVGVLGL

-613 FLSHNPPSNP
+613 FLSRDPASNP
-623 SISPAPVTGPSP
+623 SISPAPITA
-635 TTGTTPSTPVTDT
+635 
-648 NPGTTP
+648 
-654 SPPVT
+654 
-659 GPSPTTGTTPSAPVT
+659 PSPTTGTTPSAPVT
-674 GPSPTTGTTP
+674 DPSPIPGTTP
-684 SAPVTGPSPP
+684 SAPVTSPSPP

>member
-1 MDSVTTLQCQ
+1 MDSVITIQCQ

-32 LVKRY
+32 LVKPY

-70 KPAQAPQAPDEPPS
+70 KPAQAPQAPEEPPS

-117 WLLEYGT
+117 WLLEYGA

-156 WLWQMAKLWHPLQR
+156 WLWQMAKLWHPLQK

-180 SLTRVND
+180 SLMRVNN

-201 APNLKDLG
+201 APNLRDLG
-209 AFWTGLIPTAAA
+209 ALWAGLMPTAAA
-221 NIQDFLVSLTQELES
+221 NIQDFLASLTQELES

-268 CTDTGLL
+268 CTDTGPL

-311 GGEIAAQLAIKT
+311 GGEIAAQLAIET
-323 LSREINPSPTT
+323 LPREINRSPTT
-334 NIEIY
+334 DIEVY
-339 PDSYSLILEQAIRV
+339 PESHSLVLEQAIRV

-366 RQDRQRMG
+366 RQERQRMG

-389 AHVGDSRIYWITAH
+389 AHVGDSRIYWITPH

-425 YCDAIQYPNAGALVQ
+425 YRDAIQYPNAGALVQ
-440 ALGMSSANNLHPTV
+440 ALGMSSATNLHPTV

-468 SDGLSDYDRVEQY
+468 SDGLSDCDRVEQY
-481 WDSEIVPLLRGEK
+481 WDSEILPLLRGEK
-494 NVTAVG
+494 TVTAVG

-526 PAAEP
+526 PKAEP
-531 VTPLVYAEAKERI
+531 VTPLVYAQAKERI
-544 IPDLNDQDFDHSG
+544 IPDLNDQDFDYSG

-580 SRTSPPALT
+580 SHTSPPALT

-596 VAIAVGVLGL
+596 GAIAVGVLGL

-613 FLSHNPPSNP
+613 FLSPHPAFNP
-623 SISPAPVTGPSP
+623 SISPTPVTGPTP
-635 TTGTTPSTPVTDT
+635 TPGTIPPAPVTSPSPGT
-648 NPGTTP
+648 IPPAPVTSPSPGTTP
-654 SPPVT
+654 P
-659 GPSPTTGTTPSAPVT
+659 APVT
-674 GPSPTTGTTP
+674 SPT
-684 SAPVTGPSPP
+684 PP
-694 NASPN
+694 NP

>member
-1 MDSVTTLQCQ
+1 MDSVITLQCQ

-425 YCDAIQYPNAGALVQ
+425 YRDAIQYPNAGALVQ
-440 ALGMSSANNLHPTV
+440 ALGMSSATNLHPTV

-531 VTPLVYAEAKERI
+531 VRPLVYAEAKERI
-544 IPDLNDQDFDHSG
+544 IADLNDQDFDHSE

-580 SRTSPPALT
+580 SRTSPPAPT

-613 FLSHNPPSNP
+613 FLSRHPASNP
-623 SISPAPVTGPSP
+623 SISPAPVTS
-635 TTGTTPSTPVTDT
+635 
-648 NPGTTP
+648 
-654 SPPVT
+654 
-659 GPSPTTGTTPSAPVT
+659 PSPTTGTTPSAPVT
-674 GPSPTTGTTP
+674 SPTPVTTP
-684 SAPVTGPSPP
+684 SAPVTGPTPP

>member
-1 MDSVTTLQCQ
+1 MDSVITLQCQ

-117 WLLEYGT
+117 WLLEYGN

-311 GGEIAAQLAIKT
+311 GGEIAAQLAIET

-425 YCDAIQYPNAGALVQ
+425 YRDAIQYPNAGALVQ
-440 ALGMSSANNLHPTV
+440 ALGMSSATNLHPTV

-531 VTPLVYAEAKERI
+531 VRPLVYAEAKERI
-544 IPDLNDQDFDHSG
+544 IADLNDQDFDHSE

-580 SRTSPPALT
+580 SRTSPPAPT

-613 FLSHNPPSNP
+613 FLSPHPASNP
-623 SISPAPVTGPSP
+623 SISPTPVTGPTP
-635 TTGTTPSTPVTDT
+635 TPGTIPPAPVTSPS
-648 NPGTTP
+648 PGTTP
-654 SPPVT
+654 P
-659 GPSPTTGTTPSAPVT
+659 APVT
-674 GPSPTTGTTP
+674 SPT
-684 SAPVTGPSPP
+684 PP
-694 NASPN
+694 NP

>member
-1 MDSVTTLQCQ
+1 MDSVINLQCQ
-11 NLTCLS
+11 NLTCLA

-37 LWMMGDWVRTY
+37 LWMIGDWVRTY
-48 YHVGELIDN
+48 YRVGELIDN

-70 KPAQAPQAPDEPPS
+70 KPAQAPQAPEEPPS
-84 WISLYLKLL
+84 WLSLYLKLL

-106 PSPDER
+106 ASPDER

-117 WLLEYGT
+117 WLLEYST

-156 WLWQMAKLWHPLQR
+156 WLWQMAKLWHPLQK

-180 SLTRVND
+180 SLTRVNN

-201 APNLKDLG
+201 APNLRDLG
-209 AFWTGLIPTAAA
+209 AFWAGLIPTAAA
-221 NIQDFLVSLTQELES
+221 NIQDFLASLTQELES
-236 GDLDRPESLIA
+236 GDLDRPESLIT

-255 YGGGQERSYEIFT
+255 YGAGRERTYEIFT
-268 CTDTGLL
+268 CTDTGPL
-275 REHNEDACYPPTN
+275 REHNEDACYPPAN
-288 QAITLAHGQNP
+288 QAITLAHGQNPFDKAQGKP

-311 GGEIAAQLAIKT
+311 GGEIAAQLAIET
-323 LSREINPSPTT
+323 LPREINQSLTSDT
-334 NIEIY
+334 EFY
-339 PDSYSLILEQAIRV
+339 PDSCSLALEQAIRV
-353 TNDLISQR
+353 TNDLISKR

-374 TTLVMAFAQAQEMYA
+374 TTLVMAFGHAQEMYV
-389 AHVGDSRIYWITAH
+389 AHVGDSRIYWITPH

-425 YCDAIQYPNAGALVQ
+425 YRDAIQYPNAGALVQ
-440 ALGMSSANNLHPTV
+440 ALGMGSATNLHPTV
-454 QRLIIDQDCVFLLC
+454 QRLIVDQDCVFLLC

-481 WDSEIVPLLRGEK
+481 WDSEILPLLRGEK
-494 NVTAVG
+494 TVTAVG

-544 IPDLNDQDFDHSG
+544 IPDPNDQDFDHNR
-557 DTYPGEEVVTAI
+557 DTDPGEKVVTAT
-569 PTPPPASSSVS
+569 PTSPPPSSSVS
-580 SRTSPPALT
+580 SPTSPPART
-589 RVSPLVV
+589 AISPFLGA
-596 VAIAVGVLGL
+596 AIAVGVLGL

-613 FLSHNPPSNP
+613 FLSRDPASNP
-623 SISPAPVTGPSP
+623 SISPAPITA
-635 TTGTTPSTPVTDT
+635 
-648 NPGTTP
+648 
-654 SPPVT
+654 
-659 GPSPTTGTTPSAPVT
+659 PSPTTGTTPSAPVT
-674 GPSPTTGTTP
+674 DPSPIPGTTP
-684 SAPVTGPSPP
+684 SAPVTSPSPP

>member
-1 MDSVTTLQCQ
+1 MDSVITLQCQ

-37 LWMMGDWVRTY
+37 LWMMGDWVRSY
-48 YHVGELIDN
+48 YRVGELIDH

-70 KPAQAPQAPDEPPS
+70 KPAQAPQSPEEPPS
-84 WISLYLKLL
+84 WLSLYLKLL

-141 LAEVWSQAS
+141 LDEVWSQAS

-156 WLWQMAKLWHPLQR
+156 WLWQMAKLWHPLQK

-180 SLTRVND
+180 FLTRVNN
-187 QLLQLLELSKDEAT
+187 QLLQLLELSKDEAA
-201 APNLKDLG
+201 APNLRNLG
-209 AFWTGLIPTAAA
+209 AFWAGLIPTAAA
-221 NIQDFLVSLTQELES
+221 NIQDFLASLTQELES

-255 YGGGQERSYEIFT
+255 YGAGQERSYEIFT
-268 CTDTGLL
+268 CTDTGPL
-275 REHNEDACYPPTN
+275 REHNEDACYPPAN
-288 QAITLAHGQNP
+288 QAITLSNGQNPFDKAQGKP

-311 GGEIAAQLAIKT
+311 GGEIAAQLAIET
-323 LSREINPSPTT
+323 LPREINPSPTSD
-334 NIEIY
+334 IEIY
-339 PDSYSLILEQAIRV
+339 PDSYSLVLEQAIRV

-366 RQDRQRMG
+366 RQDRRRMG
-374 TTLVMAFAQAQEMYA
+374 TTLVMAFGHAEEMYA
-389 AHVGDSRIYWITAH
+389 AHVGDSRIYWITPQG
-403 SCHQVTVDD
+403 CHQVTVDD

-425 YCDAIQYPNAGALVQ
+425 YRDAIQYPNAGALVQ
-440 ALGMSSANNLHPTV
+440 ALGMGSATNLHPTV
-454 QRLIIDQDCVFLLC
+454 QRLIVDQDCVFLLC

-481 WDSEIVPLLRGEK
+481 WDSEILPLLQGEK
-494 NVTAVG
+494 TVTAVG

-526 PAAEP
+526 PAAET
-531 VTPLVYAEAKERI
+531 VRPLIYAEAKERI
-544 IPDLNDQDFDHSG
+544 IPHLNDQDFDHNG
-557 DTYPGEEVVTAI
+557 DTDPGEEVVTAI
-569 PTPPPASSSVS
+569 PTPPPASSSVPS
-580 SRTSPPALT
+580 PTSSPPPT
-589 RVSPLVV
+589 TVSPLVV
-596 VAIAVGVLGL
+596 AAIAVGVLGL

-613 FLSHNPPSNP
+613 FLGRHPASNP
-623 SISPAPVTGPSP
+623 SISPAPVNDPSP
-635 TTGTTPSTPVTDT
+635 VMTPSAPVT
-648 NPGTTP
+648 
-654 SPPVT
+654 S
-659 GPSPTTGTTPSAPVT
+659 PSPTTGTTPSATVTSPSPVT
-674 GPSPTTGTTP
+674 TP
-684 SAPVTGPSPP
+684 PAPVTSPSPP
-694 NASPN
+694 NP

>member
-156 WLWQMAKLWHPLQR
+156 WLWQMAKLWYPLQR

-180 SLTRVND
+180 SLTRVNN

-201 APNLKDLG
+201 APNLRDLG
-209 AFWTGLIPTAAA
+209 ALWAGLMPTAAA
-221 NIQDFLVSLTQELES
+221 NIQDFLASLTQELES

-268 CTDTGLL
+268 RTDTGPL

-311 GGEIAAQLAIKT
+311 GGEIAAQLAIET
-323 LSREINPSPTT
+323 LPREINRSATT
-334 NIEIY
+334 DMEVY
-339 PDSYSLILEQAIRV
+339 PDSHSLVLEQAIRV

-425 YCDAIQYPNAGALVQ
+425 YRDAIQYPNAGALVQ
-440 ALGMSSANNLHPTV
+440 ALGMSSATNLHPTV

-531 VTPLVYAEAKERI
+531 IRPLVYAQAKEQI
-544 IPDLNDQDFDHSG
+544 IPDLNDQDFDYSG

-580 SRTSPPALT
+580 SRTSPPAPT

-596 VAIAVGVLGL
+596 VVIAVGVLGL

-613 FLSHNPPSNP
+613 FLSRHPASNP
-623 SISPAPVTGPSP
+623 SISPAPVTS
-635 TTGTTPSTPVTDT
+635 
-648 NPGTTP
+648 
-654 SPPVT
+654 
-659 GPSPTTGTTPSAPVT
+659 PSPTTGTTPSAPVT
-674 GPSPTTGTTP
+674 SPT
-684 SAPVTGPSPP
+684 PP

>member
-425 YCDAIQYPNAGALVQ
+425 YRDAIQYPNAGVLVQ

-613 FLSHNPPSNP
+613 FLSRHPASNP
-623 SISPAPVTGPSP
+623 SISPAPVTS
-635 TTGTTPSTPVTDT
+635 
-648 NPGTTP
+648 
-654 SPPVT
+654 
-659 GPSPTTGTTPSAPVT
+659 PSPTTGTTPSAPVT
-674 GPSPTTGTTP
+674 SPTTGTTP
-684 SAPVTGPSPP
+684 SAPVTSPTPP